1 MSKSSSGH
9 FFGTIGQRKQAKEAI
24 KTKHTNNATQNHRHV
39 VAWAEVIAKGLSKK
53 ERRKFNTAAVVFD
66 ERTGKYYYGRNGG
79 IMLTKAKKNAIL
91 FGDSK
96 HIGIIPSRSLNKYPL
111 GNCAEVEA
119 INNALND
126 NAKLSDLHITTIHS
140 TKNKFGKRKRACQN
154 CTVAFKGKIKR
165 NYTGWFKK
173 EEED

>member
-1 MSKSSSGH
+1 MSKICSGH
-9 FFGTIGQRKQAKEAI
+9 FIGTIGQRKLALKYSKSKPINNSI
-24 KTKHTNNATQNHRHV
+24 KSHSNV
-39 VAWAEVIAKGLSKK
+39 VAWAEIIATGLSKK
-53 ERRKFNTAAVVFD
+53 ERRKFNTAAVVYD

-79 IMLTKAKKNAIL
+79 IMKTSATKNPKL

-96 HIGIIPSRSLNKYPL
+96 HIGILPNKSLNKYPI

-126 NAKLSDLHITTIHS
+126 GARLRDLHIFTIHS
-140 TKNKFGKRKRACQN
+140 TNNKFGKPKRACQN
-154 CTVAFKGKIKR
+154 CTVAFKDRVKT
-165 NYTGWFKK
+165 NYTGWFNN

>member
-1 MSKSSSGH
+1 MSKANSGH
-9 FFGTIGQRKQAKEAI
+9 FIGTIGQRKQAKEST
-24 KTKHTNNATQNHRHV
+24 KTKYANNATKNHRNV
-39 VAWAEVIAKGLSKK
+39 VAWAEVIANGLTKK
-53 ERRKFNTAAVVFD
+53 ERRKFNTAAVVYD

-79 IMLTKAKKNAIL
+79 IMITNAEKNSKL

-96 HIGIIPSRSLNKYPL
+96 HIGILPNKSLNKYPL

-126 NAKLSDLHITTIHS
+126 NAHLEDLHITTIHS
-140 TKNKFGKRKRACQN
+140 TKNKFGRSKRACQN

-165 NYTGWFKK
+165 NYTGWYKK
-173 EEED
+173 EEEE